1 MKAVKYLDP
10 RADLTFKRIFGEH
23 KELTRSFLNAML
35 PFHEGKE
42 IEELEFLPAE
52 LAPDS
57 PMKKNTIV
65 DVRCKDNQ
73 GRQFIVEMQMFW
85 TPSFMQRVLFNTSK
99 AYVRQLD
106 RSFDFKYLQPV
117 YSLSLINDIF
127 MPDLKDFYHHYDI
140 VNIEHTEKVIEGLHF
155 VFVELPKFKPQ
166 SISERRMAVLWLRF
180 LTEMNAGTDSV
191 PKEFLENPYL
201 REAVRLLETSSY
213 NESQLY
219 NYEKFWDAVASERVM
234 VTDAMRKGKME
245 GLEEGKKQGL
255 EEGKKQGL
263 EEGKKQGLEEGKK
276 QGARENAISIAR
288 NLKRLGLP
296 DNEIAQATGLPIEE
310 VEKVGGEL
318 I

>member
-1 MKAVKYLDP
+1 
-10 RADLTFKRIFGEH
+10 
-23 KELTRSFLNAML
+23 ML

-85 TPSFMQRVLFNTSK
+85 TPSFMQHVLFNTSK

-255 EEGKKQGL
+255 EEGKIQGLEEGKKQGL

-276 QGARENAISIAR
+276 QGLEEGKIQGLEEGKIQGARENAISIAR

-296 DNEIAQATGLPIEE
+296 DNEIAQATGLLIEE

>member
-1 MKAVKYLDP
+1 MTTVRYLDP

-23 KELTRSFLNAML
+23 KELTRSFLNALL
-35 PFHEGKE
+35 PLHEGEE
-42 IEELEFLPAE
+42 IDQLEFLPAE

-85 TPSFMQRVLFNTSK
+85 TPSFLQRVLFNASK

-127 MPDLKDFYHHYDI
+127 QPGLNEFYHHYDI
-140 VNIEHTEKVIEGLHF
+140 VNIEHTDKVIEGLHF

-166 SISERRMAVLWLRF
+166 SITERRMAVLWLRF
-180 LTEMNAGTDSV
+180 LTEMNTATDSV

-213 NESQLY
+213 NESQLH
-219 NYEKFWDAVASERVM
+219 NYEKFWDAVASERVL
-234 VTDAMRKGKME
+234 VNDAMKKGM
-245 GLEEGKKQGL
+245 EEGKRQGI
-255 EEGKKQGL
+255 EEGKQQGI
-263 EEGKKQGLEEGKK
+263 EEGKRQGLKEGKQQGIEEGKK
-276 QGARENAISIAR
+276 QGAKENAMAIAR
-288 NLKRLGLP
+288 NLRQLGMS
-296 DNEIAQATGLPIEE
+296 DEDIARVTGLTPDEARR
-310 VEKVGGEL
+310 L
-318 I
+318 

>member
-166 SISERRMAVLWLRF
+166 SISARRMAVLWLRF

-213 NESQLY
+213 NESQL
-219 NYEKFWDAVASERVM
+219 
-234 VTDAMRKGKME
+234 
-245 GLEEGKKQGL
+245 
-255 EEGKKQGL
+255 
-263 EEGKKQGLEEGKK
+263 
-276 QGARENAISIAR
+276 
-288 NLKRLGLP
+288 
-296 DNEIAQATGLPIEE
+296 
-310 VEKVGGEL
+310 
-318 I
+318 

>member
-65 DVRCKDNQ
+65 DVRCKDNK
-73 GRQFIVEMQMFW
+73 GRQFIVEM
-85 TPSFMQRVLFNTSK
+85 LFNTSK

-255 EEGKKQGL
+255 EEGKKQG
-263 EEGKKQGLEEGKK
+263 
-276 QGARENAISIAR
+276 ARENAISIAR